1 MRKNDLF
8 NTTRKMFYERLSEN
22 QYDIAFGAIELA
34 YEMGVL
40 TSREF
45 DKLYAELS
53 EHEREH
59 EMAGGDPIEN

>member
-1 MRKNDLF
+1 MRKNDLL
-8 NTTRKMFYERLSEN
+8 NTTRKMFYERLNES

-34 YEMGVL
+34 YVL
-40 TSREF
+40 TPREF